1 MLTRNKLLA
10 FVLGTGLLQLQ
21 AELLSLQ
28 WLWILLPVALLCI
41 GLWRHANEPVALIR
55 FKQVMLW
62 FIFLALGFFG
72 QHGVLIGV

>member
-28 WLWILLPVALLCI
+28 WLWILLPVALYI
-41 GLWRHANEPVALIR
+41 GLWRHSNESATLMR
-55 FKQVMLW
+55 LKQVTLW
-62 FIFLALGFFG
+62 FIFLALGFG